1 MAPPRG
7 PASRINTALVR
18 EGAHFHYE
26 YVLYVNTG
34 TSTLRADTIAALR
47 VASVLFE
54 LNRAW

>member
-1 MAPPRG
+1 M
-7 PASRINTALVR
+7 
-18 EGAHFHYE
+18 HFHYE